1 MSKLLKWFT
10 LQFFADG
17 GASGGDGGGGGEGG
31 TGTGVDTADA
41 GQENRLEALGV
52 PREYAERHRQRT
64 AKRGKATAAPAQ
76 TDEAKP
82 ANTPAPKSA
91 EAAAS
96 NDGGN
101 NAEWDAFFAKP
112 ENQSRLQQMMAER
125 GKSATAA
132 KKAADEQMA
141 EFAPALRLLGEKYG
155 IKPDE
160 NGSYDLKAVSKAVT
174 DDDSYYEEKALEL
187 GVSTDVARKLEQ
199 AEELEQRQ
207 KEAEARAQRQ
217 KQLEEHFN
225 KVRAQAK
232 TLEEL
237 VPGFNLDNALQDPE
251 FVRRT
256 APGMIPAD
264 EAYVGMHYKE
274 IMQRQAEEI
283 SRLSKIAAAKNVA
296 AGGVRP
302 RENGN
307 AATASVSATPD
318 MRKMSREDRR
328 AYIMSKY
335 PSR

>member
-1 MSKLLKWFT
+1 MSKFMKWFS
-10 LQFFADG
+10 LQFFAD
-17 GASGGDGGGGGEGG
+17 GASGGDGGEGG
-31 TGTGVDTADA
+31 AGTGVESADA
-41 GQENRLEALGV
+41 GQDNLEALGV

-76 TDEAKP
+76 TGEEKP
-82 ANTPAPKSA
+82 ENTPAPKSA
-91 EAAAS
+91 EAAAP

-101 NAEWDAFFAKP
+101 NTEWDAFFAKP

-160 NGSYDLKAVSKAVT
+160 NGAYDLKAVSKAVT
-174 DDDSYYEEKALEL
+174 DDDSYYEDKALEL

-199 AEELEQRQ
+199 AEEMEQRQ

-225 KVRAQAK
+225 RVRSQAK